1 MDTGWGAREDAPRA
15 PGGGTPP
22 GGGSGRRTL
31 GLAVL
36 VTLATIA
43 TGLTLARPASAA
55 TLDHAVGTITTPTGH
70 RTGRQVAAT
79 LVERRARPARTTHNG
94 TDQHTGRKNRREERA
109 ERDIAL
115 ASTWHLDPD
124 LLAPLPT
131 DSSTTTAARE
141 ALAAVG
147 DRLQEALDAYDL
159 ARTAADDAHASAR
172 AAREELQRAR
182 AAERRAAARWR
193 ADKKLLMSVFTE
205 AYTNSQVGALGLLL
219 SADSDEDLVAGVT
232 VLQEMGRQQTDAVE
246 AADRSRDRL
255 REAAEVVA
263 EAEERARDELADARA
278 ALAVAAVAR
287 NRVLT
292 DFRGARSLLEDSV
305 LADHELRDSAADGY
319 DGAISFPLPPSAS
332 FVDQHNFG
340 RRSKHWATVHTGD
353 DLSTACGTPVRAVT
367 DGTVLV
373 RTDQTWSGRWL
384 VMVSTGAGRL
394 TTWYAHMQAL
404 LVQPGEQVRAGQ
416 TIGLVGQG
424 GNATGCHLH
433 LELHPSGGSIY
444 ADDTDPSAWLTQM
457 GAYPA

>member
-1 MDTGWGAREDAPRA
+1 MDTGWGARGDALRA
-15 PGGGTPP
+15 RGGDQPP
-22 GGGSGRRTL
+22 GGSARGAFC
-31 GLAVL
+31 LAVL

-43 TGLTLARPASAA
+43 AGLTLARPASASPA
-55 TLDHAVGTITTPTGH
+55 DRTAGTIATPAVH
-70 RTGRQVAAT
+70 RPTRRVAAAPAGQR
-79 LVERRARPARTTHNG
+79 VRPTRSVRNG
-94 TDQHTGRKNRREERA
+94 TDQQAGRRDRKEVRA

-115 ASTWHLDPD
+115 ASTWHLDPG

-131 DSSTTTAARE
+131 DSGTTTAARE
-141 ALAAVG
+141 ALAAIG
-147 DRLQEALDAYDL
+147 GRLQGALGAYDL

-172 AAREELQRAR
+172 AAREELERAR
-182 AAERRAAARWR
+182 DSQRRAAARWR

-205 AYTNSQVGALGLLL
+205 TYTNSQVGALGLLL

-263 EAEERARDELADARA
+263 EAEERARDELTDARA

-305 LADHELRDSAADGY
+305 LADHQLRDSAADGY
-319 DGAISFPLPPSAS
+319 DAAISFPLPPSTS

-340 RRSKHWATVHTGD
+340 RRSKHWASVHTGD

-394 TTWYAHMQAL
+394 TTWYAHMQSL
-404 LVQPGEQVRAGQ
+404 LVQPGEQVKAGQ

-444 ADDTDPSAWLTQM
+444 ADDTDPSDWLTRM